1 MCKVKRTRSKCFPYC
16 KSNTKVLA
24 IGLSSFLLWEIYL
37 CFLKFKREPTYTE
50 SSIVD
55 QEETEFPAIT
65 FCSLQFPYKESK
77 LEVSLQVQ
85 SSAIK
90 SFA

>member
-1 MCKVKRTRSKCFPYC
+1 M
-16 KSNTKVLA
+16 
-24 IGLSSFLLWEIYL
+24 YL
-37 CFLKFKREPTYTE
+37 CFLKFEREPTYTE

-65 FCSLQFPYKESK
+65 FCSLQFPYKDSL

-85 SSAIK
+85 SGAIK
-90 SFA
+90 SLA